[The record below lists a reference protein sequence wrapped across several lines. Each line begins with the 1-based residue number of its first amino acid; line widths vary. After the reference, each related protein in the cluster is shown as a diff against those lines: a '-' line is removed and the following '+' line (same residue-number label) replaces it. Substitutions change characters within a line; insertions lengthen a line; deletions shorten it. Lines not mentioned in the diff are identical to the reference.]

1 MSNTIRVRAVG
12 DARLP
17 VPGMPGRFVGR
28 APKTH
33 EPIAEGVEV
42 PDDSYHR
49 RALARG
55 DIAAVPVVKGASAPA
70 KAVQS

>member
-1 MSNTIRVRAVG
+1 MSSTIRVRAVG

-33 EPIAEGVEV
+33 EPLADGVEV

-49 RALARG
+49 RAIARG
-55 DIAAVPVVKGASAPA
+55 EIAVIVKGASAPA